1 MAVHHLGGVAI
12 AYPTPDI
19 NRGITKPVISTAIS
33 RDSAVDLIA
42 VLRGDEL
49 VGIVAYTI
57 KRGMAYMAVH
67 ELSAVEMAELHD
79 ETREREVVGLIQAHW
94 AETYRRWVEEGR
106 VEPFSSSAVSK
117 TA

>member
-19 NRGITKPVISTAIS
+19 NRGITEPVISTADS
-33 RDSAVDLIA
+33 RDLAVDLVA
-42 VLRGDEL
+42 ELRGDEQ
-49 VGIVAYTI
+49 VAIVAYTI
-57 KRGMAYMAVH
+57 KRGEAYTAVH
-67 ELSAVEMAELHD
+67 ELSAVEMAALHD
-79 ETREREVVGLIQAHW
+79 ETREREVVGLTQAHW

-106 VEPFSSSAVSK
+106 VEPFASSEVSK